1 MTRTVRF
8 VARVAVLVALVA
20 GTPVQTQ
27 TPEIDALRE
36 RAEQGD
42 AEAQYDLGN
51 RYFEN
56 ADAAEAVRW
65 YRLAAEQGHTDAQ
78 SFLGLVLASA
88 GLGIPRDGTESMYWL
103 RLAAENGDARAQF
116 NLGRNYE
123 RADDVPRDLAE
134 GLRLY
139 RLAAEQG
146 YAEALFALGDMCRSG
161 RGVEQ
166 DDVQA
171 YLWYELAASRE
182 HAFGARSRDRTANR
196 LTPEQVAEAQRL
208 AREWDEAHPR

>member
-42 AEAQYDLGN
+42 AEAQYDLG
-51 RYFEN
+51 
-56 ADAAEAVRW
+56 D
-65 YRLAAEQGHTDAQ
+65 
-78 SFLGLVLASA
+78 
-88 GLGIPRDGTESMYWL
+88 MY
-103 RLAAENGDARAQF
+103 
-116 NLGRNYE
+116 
-123 RADDVPRDLAE
+123 
-134 GLRLY
+134 
-139 RLAAEQG
+139 
-146 YAEALFALGDMCRSG
+146 RSG